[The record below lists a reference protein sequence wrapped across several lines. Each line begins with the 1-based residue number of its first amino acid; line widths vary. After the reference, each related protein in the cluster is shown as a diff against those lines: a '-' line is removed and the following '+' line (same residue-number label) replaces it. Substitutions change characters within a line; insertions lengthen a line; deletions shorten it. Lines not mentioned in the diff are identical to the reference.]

1 MIDRTFSERKR
12 ENSLEILFCLYQAR
26 SSSTVAGLGSAG
38 EYWGRQICKP
48 QCDCCIILFLSIWR
62 PRSVF
67 FKVGILN
74 HEITLTASFV
84 SSPLAC
90 SRRSVLLFGF
100 VVIRKVGAKWKF
112 KFLVE
117 LQQTSGAWKT
127 IHDVK
132 TRQVSKEFVCFFVV
146 YVHSY
151 SIVLDA

>member
-1 MIDRTFSERKR
+1 MIDTTFSERKR

-48 QCDCCIILFLSIWR
+48 QCDCCIILFLSTWR

-67 FKVGILN
+67 FKVGILI

-132 TRQVSKEFVCFFVV
+132 TPQVSKEFVCFFVV

-151 SIVLDA
+151 PIVLDA